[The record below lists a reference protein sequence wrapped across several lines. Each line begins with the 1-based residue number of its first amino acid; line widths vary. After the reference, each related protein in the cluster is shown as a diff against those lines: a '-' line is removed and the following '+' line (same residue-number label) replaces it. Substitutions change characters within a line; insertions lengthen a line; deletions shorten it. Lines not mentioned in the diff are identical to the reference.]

1 MFMRLY
7 TICSLFIATLTFA
20 QQKEQLKNVDFK
32 TADVS
37 LSFNVEKKQV
47 TGTVKYTFEVSS
59 KPDTIYIDAHNM
71 QFKDVR
77 VNGKKRTGWA
87 ASATALKLFKG
98 YKKGKNTVEFTYTA
112 QPKQTLYF
120 VRFDCPECNNVA
132 TPGPNGLPDT
142 DVQIWT
148 QGQGKYTSHWLP
160 SFDDVNEKVVFS
172 LSADYNSD
180 YTVLANGILK
190 DKKAN
195 GDKQKW
201 SYQMEKPMSSYL
213 VMLAIGKFDHQ
224 TQNAATGTPLE
235 FYYRPE
241 DIAKFGPTYYESK
254 RIFDFFEKEIGV
266 NYPWGIYR
274 QVPVL
279 DFLYAGMENTTSTIF
294 SQDFVVDETGF
305 NDRTYIN
312 VNAHELAHQ
321 WFGDM
326 VTAESGTHHWLQEG
340 FATYYALLAEQELYG
355 DDHFNHE
362 LYQIA
367 ERLQQAAKTDT
378 IPVMNE
384 KASTLSFY
392 QKGAWALHVLREN
405 VGHENFKKALKS
417 YLEKYAFTN
426 VTTDEFLSEINKVS
440 DYNTAS
446 FKKRWLE
453 SGGFEVAEALEI
465 LGKNQFMQLYFKVGE
480 LSDKRFAEKKP
491 IFMQIMQSDQ
501 FYPVKEEVLFQTA
514 KEPFQDKAE
523 IVRLAMS
530 SNDLKLRQA
539 VARTV
544 TTIVPEFEK
553 EYISLLDDPSYI
565 TKEIALNVLCKR
577 FPDRQSE
584 FLEKGKGWVGF
595 SDKNLRILWLTLAY
609 SAKDYRP
616 ENKADFYSELLQ
628 YASPRYESTV
638 RQNALA
644 NLIYIGKADP
654 IVWQNLVNATLH
666 HKWQFVKFGKDNIRK
681 LLKKEGYRSLFETM
695 LPQLPEAEK
704 GKLEQLLAEKPAEK

>member
-1 MFMRLY
+1 MKLY
-7 TICSLFIATLTFA
+7 TFCSLFIATLTFA
-20 QQKEQLKNVDFK
+20 QQKDQLKNVDFK
-32 TADVS
+32 TADVL
-37 LSFNVEKKQV
+37 LSFNTEQRQV
-47 TGTVKYTFEVSS
+47 AGTVKYTFEVLS
-59 KPDTIYIDAHNM
+59 KPDTIYIDARNM
-71 QFKDVR
+71 DFANVR
-77 VNGKKRTGWA
+77 VNGKKKTGWVS
-87 ASATALKLFKG
+87 SANALKLYKG
-98 YKKGKNTVEFTYTA
+98 YKKGKNTIEFSYTA
-112 QPKQTLYF
+112 KPKQTLYF
-120 VRFDCPECNNVA
+120 VRFDCPECDNDA
-132 TPGPNGLPDT
+132 TSGTNGLTDT

-160 SFDDVNEKVVFS
+160 SFDDVNEKVIFNI
-172 LSADYNSD
+172 SAEYEQG
-180 YTVLANGILK
+180 YTVLANGTLK
-190 DKKAN
+190 DKTVSN
-195 GDKQKW
+195 NIQKW
-201 SYQMEKPMSSYL
+201 SYGMDKPMSSYL
-213 VMLAIGKFDHQ
+213 VMLAIGRFENQRQ
-224 TQNAATGTPLE
+224 TAATGTPLE

-241 DIAKFGPTYYESK
+241 DAAKFDPTYRDSK
-254 RIFDFFEKEIGV
+254 RIFDFFEREIGV

-355 DDHFNHE
+355 DDHFNYE
-362 LYQIA
+362 MYQIA

-392 QKGAWALHVLREN
+392 QKGAWALHVLREG
-405 VGHENFKKALKS
+405 VGHDVFKAAVKN
-417 YLEKYAFTN
+417 YLEKYAFKN
-426 VTTDEFLSEINKVS
+426 VNTDEFLAEINKVS
-440 DYNTAS
+440 AYDTAS
-446 FKKRWLE
+446 FKNRWLE
-453 SGGFEVAEALEI
+453 TGGFEVAEALEI
-465 LGKNQFMQLYFKVGE
+465 LGKNQFMQLYFKVGD
-480 LSDKRFAEKKP
+480 LSDKKFADKKP
-491 IFMQIMQSDQ
+491 IFMQILQSDQ
-501 FYPVKEEVLFQTA
+501 FYPVKEEAIFQTA
-514 KEPFQDKAE
+514 DVPFNDKAD
-523 IVRLAMS
+523 IVRLAMKS
-530 SNDLKLRQA
+530 GDLKLRQA

-553 EYISLLDDPSYI
+553 EYITLLDDDSYI

-577 FPDRQSE
+577 FPDRQGE
-584 FLEKGKGWVGF
+584 FLEKGKNWTGF
-595 SDKNLRILWLTLAY
+595 NDKNLRILWLTLAY
-609 SAKDYRP
+609 SAKNYHP
-616 ENKADFYSELLQ
+616 EKKEDFYSELLQ
-628 YASPRYESTV
+628 YASPRYESNV

-681 LLKKEGYRSLFETM
+681 LLKKEGYRALFETM
-695 LPQLPEAEK
+695 LPQLPEAERT
-704 GKLEQLLAEKPAEK
+704 KLEQLLAEK

>member
-1 MFMRLY
+1 MKLY
-7 TICSLFIATLTFA
+7 TFLSFFIATLTFA
-20 QQKEQLKNVDFK
+20 QQNQQLKKVDFK
-32 TADVS
+32 TAEAS
-37 LSFNVEKKQV
+37 LSFNVTQKQV
-47 TGTVKYTFEVSS
+47 TGTVKYTFEVLS
-59 KPDTIYIDAHNM
+59 KPDTIYIDARNM
-71 QFKDVR
+71 QFKDVK
-77 VNGKKRTGWA
+77 VNGKKKTVWA
-87 ASATALKLFKG
+87 SSATALKLFKG
-98 YKKGKNTVEFTYTA
+98 YKKGSNTVEFTYIA

-120 VRFDCPECNNVA
+120 VRFDCPECNNAA
-132 TPGPNGLPDT
+132 TPGPNGLGDT

-160 SFDDVNEKVVFS
+160 SFDDVNEKVVFR
-172 LSADYNSD
+172 LSADYDNG
-180 YTVLANGILK
+180 YTVLANGLLK
-190 DKKAN
+190 NKEAN
-195 GDKQKW
+195 GTHQKW
-201 SYQMEKPMSSYL
+201 FYEMEKPMSSYL
-213 VMLAIGKFDHQ
+213 VMLAIGKFEHQ
-224 TQNAATGTPLE
+224 LQTAAAGTPLE

-241 DIAKFGPTYYESK
+241 DAAKFEPTYRDSK

-266 NYPWGIYR
+266 NYPWGLYR

-294 SQDFVVDETGF
+294 AQDFVVDETGF

-321 WFGDM
+321 WFGDL

-355 DDHFNHE
+355 DDHFNYE
-362 LYQIA
+362 MYQIA
-367 ERLQQAAKTDT
+367 ERLQQVAKTDT

-405 VGHENFKKALKS
+405 VGHDNFRKAVKS

-426 VTTDEFLSEINKVS
+426 VNTDEFLAEIKKVS
-440 DYNTAS
+440 EYDTAS
-446 FKKRWLE
+446 FKRRWLE
-453 SGGFEVAEALEI
+453 AGGFEVTEALDI

-480 LSDKRFAEKKP
+480 LSDKRFEEKKP
-491 IFMQIMQSDQ
+491 IFMQILQSDQ
-501 FYPVKEEVLFQTA
+501 FYPIKEEAIFQTA
-514 KEPFQDKAE
+514 QVPFKDKAE
-523 IVRLAMS
+523 IIRLAMRS
-530 SNDLKLRQA
+530 RDIRLRQA

-544 TTIVPEFEK
+544 TAIAPEFEK
-553 EYISLLDDPSYI
+553 EYITLLDDDSYI
-565 TKEIALNVLCKR
+565 TKEIVLKVLCKY
-577 FPDRQSE
+577 FPERQGE
-584 FLEKGKGWVGF
+584 FLDKGKNWVGF
-595 SDKNLRILWLTLAY
+595 NDKNLRILWLTLAY
-609 SAKDYRP
+609 AAKDYMP
-616 ENKADFYSELLQ
+616 EQKNDIYSELLQ

-654 IVWQNLVNATLH
+654 IIWQNLVNATLH

-695 LPQLPEAEK
+695 LPQLPEAER
-704 GKLEQLLAEKPAEK
+704 GKLEQLLAEK